1 MKTSP
6 LTASLA
12 RGTSR
17 VPAFMLALVACFS
30 LSLSASS
37 CHPPTPAPSADGSV
51 VSTPSGW
58 TDTARTVLDVLA
70 WILPG
75 ARAVL
80 NNLLSEPGRTQV
92 GRVLTTTADYAS
104 RLRVAVDA
112 YEARGGDRCA
122 AQAAVAGVRASLI
135 ELAVVLADNGLALG
149 VPLGRV
155 VDSAAAIVDEL
166 MPGCVAQGA
175 QGLDAGADAAWLSAG
190 AQSNAA
196 LRSIERGAV
205 GRGVFLRRDLGN
217 LSPPAQSSQSA
228 TAH

>member
-1 MKTSP
+1 MKTYPPNASRSP
-6 LTASLA
+6 RLTSM
-12 RGTSR
+12 
-17 VPAFMLALVACFS
+17 FLALVAVFS
-30 LSLSASS
+30 LSLSTPA
-37 CHPPTPAPSADGSV
+37 CRPIPTPAPSADGSV

-58 TDTARTVLDVLA
+58 TDTARTILDVLT

-80 NNLLSEPGRTQV
+80 NNLLSDPARTQV
-92 GRVLTTTADYAS
+92 GRVLTSTADYAQ
-104 RLRVAVDA
+104 RLHVAVDA

-135 ELAVVLADNGLALG
+135 ELAAVLADNGLALG

-166 MPGCVAQGA
+166 MPGCVAQGVP
-175 QGLDAGADAAWLSAG
+175 GVDAGPWASAG

-205 GRGVFLRRDLGN
+205 SRGVFLRRDLDN
-217 LSPPAQSSQSA
+217 LSPPAQS
-228 TAH
+228 AH